1 MNGLKP
7 LTILAENLFRRRL
20 AGFWIGLCIK
30 LKGNIGMQSFIN
42 QLKNIF
48 FYQLQVYGMLRETP
62 FYRKNLRRYF
72 KGILKAHV
80 FNTCDGTL
88 SL

>member
-7 LTILAENLFRRRL
+7 LTILAENLFHRRL
-20 AGFWIGLCIK
+20 VGFSIGLYIK

-48 FYQLQVYGMLRETP
+48 FYQLQVYGILRETP
-62 FYRKNLRRYF
+62 FYGKNLPRYF
-72 KGILKAHV
+72 KGTLKAHV
-80 FNTCDGTL
+80 CNTCDGTL